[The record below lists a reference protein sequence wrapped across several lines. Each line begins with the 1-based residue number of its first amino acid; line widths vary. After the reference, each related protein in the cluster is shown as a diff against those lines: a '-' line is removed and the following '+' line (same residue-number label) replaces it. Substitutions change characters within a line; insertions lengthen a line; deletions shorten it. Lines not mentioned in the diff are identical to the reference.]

1 MIYYDV
7 SNQSL
12 SFFPSISLSLSLSL
26 SAGVCVRVD
35 VSVFKRVKCGVV
47 LYRDENKN
55 IILPSASWSRQSCAT
70 NHPLI

>member
-26 SAGVCVRVD
+26 SACVCVRVD

-47 LYRDENKN
+47 LYRDGK
-55 IILPSASWSRQSCAT
+55 
-70 NHPLI
+70 

>member
-12 SFFPSISLSLSLSL
+12 SFFLSISLSLSLS
-26 SAGVCVRVD
+26 ACVCVRVD

-47 LYRDENKN
+47 LYRDGK
-55 IILPSASWSRQSCAT
+55 
-70 NHPLI
+70 